1 MMLEWAHSR
10 KLFVHILL
18 TKADKMNRGP
28 AHQALLEV
36 KQNLKKMKLNFSIQL
51 FSSLNKQGLE
61 ELASVMA
68 GRLNYTLEQEPEF
81 DLSQIPEATIDDEDE
96 ADLVLKEE

>member
-1 MMLEWAHSR
+1 MY
-10 KLFVHILL
+10 
-18 TKADKMNRGP
+18 N
-28 AHQALLEV
+28 Q
-36 KQNLKKMKLNFSIQL
+36 